1 MSEFEELISK
11 LLEKVPELSRS
22 VIEERINEK
31 KEKVGAGY
39 LTDQGAIFLVA
50 ADLGVSLEQTQN
62 SEVAIKDLY
71 IGAKEVTLESRV
83 LNISP
88 TKQFTKKDG
97 SSFSLRT
104 ITVYDNNSTASVK
117 LWDEKAN
124 LPGLEELKPGDLIKI
139 IKAYV
144 KSDLTGAPTINIGSG
159 ATIETSESESDIVS
173 IDSKISDVSEIK
185 DEQKDLI
192 VVGTLGS
199 AMSLLEF
206 TNSKGQPSKALKFRL
221 RGENKNLVNVV
232 LWGKDESIL
241 PKVITQDAKVK
252 LFGVRTKTG
261 MQGLEIHGN
270 DATIINVEGDAEIQP
285 TIVRLLAIEKDQA
298 GNTTGLAIDK
308 SKKLVRITDVTNT
321 IGSFVKDDILE
332 CMPSK
337 IFGNTM
343 QIDQDSFVRKI
354 DDKTVPTIAEIRTKI
369 TKVSEGNDYSVEAIV
384 LKAPERK
391 DIQTKNGDNIQLS
404 EMFVEDDSG
413 QVWIKG
419 WRQQAD
425 LMDSFTLGDI
435 ITILGVNARPGL
447 EGKLDLVLTPYSKI
461 IKKKLIF
468 PKSSCQEY
476 RFFLR

>member
-1 MSEFEELISK
+1 LSEFEELISK
-11 LLEKVPELSRS
+11 LLEKVPELSRT
-22 VIEERINEK
+22 VIEDRINEK

-50 ADLGVSLEQTQN
+50 ADLGVTLEQSQK

-117 LWDEKAN
+117 LWDEKAS
-124 LPGLEELKPGDLIKI
+124 LPGIDELKPGDLIKI

-159 ATIETSESESDIVS
+159 ASIEASQSDSDIVS
-173 IDSKISDVSEIK
+173 IDSKICDVSDVKE
-185 DEQKDLI
+185 DQRDLI
-192 VVGTLGS
+192 VSGALGS
-199 AMSLLEF
+199 AMSVLEF
-206 TNSKGQPSKALKFRL
+206 TNSKGKPSKALKFRL
-221 RGENKNLVNVV
+221 KGENKNLVNVV

-241 PKVITQDAKVK
+241 PKMITQDAKVK

-270 DATIINVEGDAEIQP
+270 DATLIDVEGDVEIQP
-285 TIVRLLAIEKDQA
+285 VIVRLLAVEKNQS
-298 GNTTGLAIDK
+298 GNLVGLAIDK

-321 IGSFVKDDILE
+321 ISNFVKDDILE

-337 IFGNTM
+337 IFGNTI

-354 DDKTVPTIAEIRTKI
+354 DDETVPTTSEIRTKI
-369 TKVSEGNDYSVEAIV
+369 TDVSEGNDYSVEAIV

-391 DIQTKNGDNIQLS
+391 DIQTKKGDNIQLS

-425 LMDSFTLGDI
+425 LMDGFTLGDI

-447 EGKLDLVLTPYSKI
+447 EGKLDLVLTSYSKI
-461 IKKKLIF
+461 IKKN
-468 PKSSCQEY
+468 
-476 RFFLR
+476 

>member
-1 MSEFEELISK
+1 MSEFEQLISK

-50 ADLGVSLEQTQN
+50 ADLGVSLEQTQK

-159 ATIETSESESDIVS
+159 ASIETSQSESDIVS
-173 IDSKISDVSEIK
+173 IDSKITDASEIK
-185 DEQKDLI
+185 DDQRDLI
-192 VVGTLGS
+192 VSGTLGS

-221 RGENKNLVNVV
+221 KGENKNLINVV

-241 PKVITQDAKVK
+241 PKIISQDAKVK
-252 LFGVRTKTG
+252 LFGVRTKNG

-270 DATIINVEGDAEIQP
+270 DATIIDVEGDTEIQP
-285 TIVRLLAIEKDQA
+285 TIVRLLAIEKNQS

-308 SKKLVRITDVTNT
+308 SKKLVRITDVADT
-321 IGSFVKDDILE
+321 IGSFSKDDILE

-337 IFGNTM
+337 IFGNTI

-354 DDKTVPTIAEIRTKI
+354 DDEAVPTVADIRTKI
-369 TKVSEGNDYSVEAIV
+369 TEVSEGNDYSVEAIV

-391 DIQTKNGDNIQLS
+391 DIQTKSGDNIQLS

-425 LMDSFTLGDI
+425 LMDNFTLGDI

-461 IKKKLIF
+461 IKKN
-468 PKSSCQEY
+468 
-476 RFFLR
+476 

>member
-1 MSEFEELISK
+1 LSEFEELISK

-50 ADLGVSLEQTQN
+50 ADLGVTLEQSQK

-124 LPGLEELKPGDLIKI
+124 LPGLDELKPGDLIKI

-159 ATIETSESESDIVS
+159 ASIETSESESDIVS
-173 IDSKISDVSEIK
+173 IDSKITDVSEIK
-185 DEQKDLI
+185 EDQRDLI
-192 VVGTLGS
+192 VTGTLGS

-221 RGENKNLVNVV
+221 RGQNKNLVNVV

-241 PKVITQDAKVK
+241 PKIISQDAKVK

-270 DATIINVEGDAEIQP
+270 DATLVDVEGDTEIQP
-285 TIVRLLAIEKDQA
+285 VILRLLAVEKDQS
-298 GNTTGLAIDK
+298 GSITGLAIDK
-308 SKKLVRITDVTNT
+308 SKKIVRITDIVDT
-321 IGSFVKDDILE
+321 IGSFTKDDILE

-337 IFGNTM
+337 IFGNTI

-354 DDKTVPTIAEIRTKI
+354 EDDSIPTISEIRTKI
-369 TKVSEGNDYSVEAIV
+369 TDVTEGNDYSVEAIV

-391 DIQTKNGDNIQLS
+391 EIQTKNGDNVQLS

-425 LMDSFTLGDI
+425 LMDNFTLGDI
-435 ITILGVNARPGL
+435 ITIIGVNARPGL

-461 IKKKLIF
+461 IKKN
-468 PKSSCQEY
+468 
-476 RFFLR
+476 

>member
-50 ADLGVSLEQTQN
+50 ADLGVTLEQSQKA
-62 SEVAIKDLY
+62 EVAIKDLY

-124 LPGLEELKPGDLIKI
+124 LPGIEELKPGDLIKI

-159 ATIETSESESDIVS
+159 ASIETSQSESDIAS
-173 IDSKISDVSEIK
+173 IDSKIIDISDTKEDQRDIIVS
-185 DEQKDLI
+185 
-192 VVGTLGS
+192 GTLGS

-221 RGENKNLVNVV
+221 KGKNKNLINVV

-270 DATIINVEGDAEIQP
+270 DATIIDVEGDTEIQP
-285 TIVRLLAIEKDQA
+285 VIVRLLAIEKDQS

-308 SKKLVRITDVTNT
+308 SKKLVRITDVANT

-343 QIDQDSFVRKI
+343 QIDQNSFVRKI
-354 DDKTVPTIAEIRTKI
+354 DDKHVPTVAEIRTKI
-369 TKVSEGNDYSVEAIV
+369 IEVSEGNDYSVEAIV

-391 DIQTKNGDNIQLS
+391 DIQTKKGDNIQLS

-425 LMDSFTLGDI
+425 LMDNFTLGDI

-461 IKKKLIF
+461 IKKN
-468 PKSSCQEY
+468 
-476 RFFLR
+476 

>member
-62 SEVAIKDLY
+62 AEVAIKDLY

-159 ATIETSESESDIVS
+159 ASIETSQSESDIVS
-173 IDSKISDVSEIK
+173 IDSKITDVSEIK
-185 DEQKDLI
+185 DDQRDLI
-192 VVGTLGS
+192 VSGTLGS

-221 RGENKNLVNVV
+221 KGENKNLVNVV

-241 PKVITQDAKVK
+241 PKVIGQDAKVK

-270 DATIINVEGDAEIQP
+270 DATIINVEGDTEIQP

-308 SKKLVRITDVTNT
+308 SRKLVRITDVANT
-321 IGSFVKDDILE
+321 IGSFAKDDILE

-337 IFGNTM
+337 IFGNTI

-354 DDKTVPTIAEIRTKI
+354 DDETVPTVAEIRTKI
-369 TKVSEGNDYSVEAIV
+369 TEVSEGNDYSVEAIV

-391 DIQTKNGDNIQLS
+391 DIQTKSGENIQLS

-425 LMDSFTLGDI
+425 LMDSYTLGDI
-435 ITILGVNARPGL
+435 CLLYTSPSPR
-447 EGKLDLVLTPYSKI
+447 DS
-461 IKKKLIF
+461 
-468 PKSSCQEY
+468 
-476 RFFLR
+476 

>member
-22 VIEERINEK
+22 VIEDRINEK

-50 ADLGVSLEQTQN
+50 ADLGVTLEQSQK
-62 SEVAIKDLY
+62 SEVSIKDLY
-71 IGAKEVTLESRV
+71 IGAKEVSLESRV

-124 LPGLEELKPGDLIKI
+124 LPGLDELKPGDLIKI

-159 ATIETSESESDIVS
+159 ASIETSESESDIVS
-173 IDSKISDVSEIK
+173 IDSKITDVSEIK
-185 DEQKDLI
+185 EDQRDLI
-192 VVGTLGS
+192 VTGTLGS

-221 RGENKNLVNVV
+221 RGQNKNLVNVV

-241 PKVITQDAKVK
+241 PKIISQDAKVK

-270 DATIINVEGDAEIQP
+270 DATLVDVEGDTEIQP
-285 TIVRLLAIEKDQA
+285 VILRLLAVEKDQS
-298 GNTTGLAIDK
+298 GSITGLAIDK
-308 SKKLVRITDVTNT
+308 SKKIVRITDVADT
-321 IGSFVKDDILE
+321 IGSFTKDDILE

-337 IFGNTM
+337 IFGNTI

-354 DDKTVPTIAEIRTKI
+354 EDDSIPTISEIRTKI
-369 TKVSEGNDYSVEAIV
+369 TDVTEGNDYSVEAIV

-391 DIQTKNGDNIQLS
+391 EIQTKNGDNVQLS

-425 LMDSFTLGDI
+425 LMDNFTLGDI
-435 ITILGVNARPGL
+435 ITIIGVNARPGL

-461 IKKKLIF
+461 IKKN
-468 PKSSCQEY
+468 
-476 RFFLR
+476 

>member
-1 MSEFEELISK
+1 LSEFEELISK
-11 LLEKVPELSRS
+11 LLGKIPELSRS

-31 KEKVGAGY
+31 KEKIGAGY

-50 ADLGVSLEQTQN
+50 ADLGVTLEQTQN
-62 SEVAIKDLY
+62 PEVAIKDLY

-124 LPGLEELKPGDLIKI
+124 LPGVEELKPGDLIRI

-159 ATIETSESESDIVS
+159 ASIETSQSESDIVS
-173 IDSKISDVSEIK
+173 IDSKISDVGEVK
-185 DEQKDLI
+185 EDQRDLI
-192 VVGTLGS
+192 VSGTLGS

-206 TNSKGQPSKALKFRL
+206 TNSKGKPSKALKFRL

-241 PKVITQDAKVK
+241 PNVITQDAKVK

-270 DATIINVEGDAEIQP
+270 DATIIDVEGDVEIQP
-285 TIVRLLAIEKDQA
+285 MIVRLLAIEKDQS
-298 GNTTGLAIDK
+298 GNSTGLAIDK
-308 SKKLVRITDVTNT
+308 SKRLVRITDAANT

-337 IFGNTM
+337 IFGNTI

-354 DDKTVPTIAEIRTKI
+354 EDKNVPTVAEIRTKI
-369 TKVSEGNDYSVEAIV
+369 IDVTEGNDYSVEAII

-391 DIQTKNGDNIQLS
+391 DIQTKKGDNIQLS

-447 EGKLDLVLTPYSKI
+447 EGKLDLVLTSYSKI
-461 IKKKLIF
+461 IKKN
-468 PKSSCQEY
+468 
-476 RFFLR
+476 

>member
-50 ADLGVSLEQTQN
+50 ADLGVILEQSQK

-124 LPGLEELKPGDLIKI
+124 LPGIEELKPGDLIKI

-159 ATIETSESESDIVS
+159 ASIETSQSESDIAS
-173 IDSKISDVSEIK
+173 IDSKIIDISDAKEDQRDIIVS
-185 DEQKDLI
+185 
-192 VVGTLGS
+192 GTLGS

-221 RGENKNLVNVV
+221 KGKNKNLINVV

-241 PKVITQDAKVK
+241 PNVITQDAKVK

-270 DATIINVEGDAEIQP
+270 DATIIDVEGDTEIQP
-285 TIVRLLAIEKDQA
+285 VIVRLLAIEKDQS

-308 SKKLVRITDVTNT
+308 SKKLVRITDVANT

-343 QIDQDSFVRKI
+343 QIDQNSFVRKI
-354 DDKTVPTIAEIRTKI
+354 DDKHVPTVAEIRTKI
-369 TKVSEGNDYSVEAIV
+369 IEVSEGNDYSVEAIV

-391 DIQTKNGDNIQLS
+391 DIQTKKGDNIQLS

-425 LMDSFTLGDI
+425 LMDNFTLGDI

-447 EGKLDLVLTPYSKI
+447 EGKLDLVLTSYSKI
-461 IKKKLIF
+461 IKKN
-468 PKSSCQEY
+468 
-476 RFFLR
+476 

>member
-1 MSEFEELISK
+1 LSEFEELISK

-50 ADLGVSLEQTQN
+50 ADLGVSLEQTQK

-159 ATIETSESESDIVS
+159 ASIETSQSESDIVS
-173 IDSKISDVSEIK
+173 IDSKITDASEIK
-185 DEQKDLI
+185 DDQRDLI
-192 VVGTLGS
+192 VSGTLGS

-221 RGENKNLVNVV
+221 KGENKNLVNVV

-241 PKVITQDAKVK
+241 PKVIGQDAKIK

-270 DATIINVEGDAEIQP
+270 DATIIDVEGDTEIQP
-285 TIVRLLAIEKDQA
+285 TIVRLLAIEKNQS

-308 SKKLVRITDVTNT
+308 SKKLVRITDVADT
-321 IGSFVKDDILE
+321 IGSFSKDDILE

-337 IFGNTM
+337 IFGNTI

-354 DDKTVPTIAEIRTKI
+354 DDEAVPTVADIRTKI
-369 TKVSEGNDYSVEAIV
+369 TEVSEGNDYSVEAIV

-391 DIQTKNGDNIQLS
+391 DIQTKSGDNIQLS

-425 LMDSFTLGDI
+425 LMDNFTLGDI

-461 IKKKLIF
+461 IKKN
-468 PKSSCQEY
+468 
-476 RFFLR
+476 

>member
-50 ADLGVSLEQTQN
+50 ADLGVTLEQSQK

-124 LPGLEELKPGDLIKI
+124 LPGLDELKPGDLIKI

-159 ATIETSESESDIVS
+159 ASIETSESESDIVS
-173 IDSKISDVSEIK
+173 IDSKITDVSEIK
-185 DEQKDLI
+185 EDQRDLI
-192 VVGTLGS
+192 VTGTLGS

-221 RGENKNLVNVV
+221 RGQNKNLVNVV

-241 PKVITQDAKVK
+241 PKIISQDAKVK

-270 DATIINVEGDAEIQP
+270 DATLVDVEGDTEIQP
-285 TIVRLLAIEKDQA
+285 VILRLLAVEKDQS
-298 GNTTGLAIDK
+298 GSITGLAIDK
-308 SKKLVRITDVTNT
+308 SKKIVRITDVADT

-337 IFGNTM
+337 IFGNTI

-354 DDKTVPTIAEIRTKI
+354 EDDSIPTISEIRTKI
-369 TKVSEGNDYSVEAIV
+369 TDVTEGNDYSVEAIV

-391 DIQTKNGDNIQLS
+391 EIQTKNGDNVQLS

-425 LMDSFTLGDI
+425 LMDNFTLGDI
-435 ITILGVNARPGL
+435 ITIIGVNARPGL

-461 IKKKLIF
+461 IKKN
-468 PKSSCQEY
+468 
-476 RFFLR
+476 

>member
-50 ADLGVSLEQTQN
+50 ADLGVSLEQAQK

-124 LPGLEELKPGDLIKI
+124 LPGLEDLKPGDLIKI

-159 ATIETSESESDIVS
+159 ASIETSQSESDIVS
-173 IDSKISDVSEIK
+173 IDSKITDVSEIS
-185 DEQKDLI
+185 DDQRDLI
-192 VVGTLGS
+192 VSGTLGS

-241 PKVITQDAKVK
+241 PKVIGQDAKVK

-270 DATIINVEGDAEIQP
+270 DATLIDVEGDTEIHP

-298 GNTTGLAIDK
+298 GNITGLAIDK
-308 SKKLVRITDVTNT
+308 SKKLVRITDAANT
-321 IGSFVKDDILE
+321 IDSFAKDDILE

-337 IFGNTM
+337 IFGNTI

-354 DDKTVPTIAEIRTKI
+354 DDETVPTIAEIRTKI
-369 TKVSEGNDYSVEAIV
+369 TEVSEGNDYSVEAIV

-391 DIQTKNGDNIQLS
+391 DIQTKSGENIQLS

-425 LMDSFTLGDI
+425 LMDSYTLGDI

-461 IKKKLIF
+461 IKKN
-468 PKSSCQEY
+468 
-476 RFFLR
+476 

>member
-50 ADLGVSLEQTQN
+50 ADLGVTLEQAQK

-159 ATIETSESESDIVS
+159 ATIETSQSESDIVS
-173 IDSKISDVSEIK
+173 IDSKITDASEIK
-185 DEQKDLI
+185 DDQRDLI
-192 VVGTLGS
+192 VSGTLGS

-241 PKVITQDAKVK
+241 PKVIGQDAKVK

-270 DATIINVEGDAEIQP
+270 DATIIDVEGDTEIQP
-285 TIVRLLAIEKDQA
+285 TIVRLLAIEKNQS

-308 SKKLVRITDVTNT
+308 SKKLVRITDVANT
-321 IGSFVKDDILE
+321 IGSFSKDDILE

-337 IFGNTM
+337 IFGNTI

-354 DDKTVPTIAEIRTKI
+354 DDEAVPTVADIRTKI
-369 TKVSEGNDYSVEAIV
+369 TEVSEGNDYSVEAIV

-391 DIQTKNGDNIQLS
+391 DIQTKSGDNIQLS

-425 LMDSFTLGDI
+425 LMDNFTLGDI

-461 IKKKLIF
+461 IKKN
-468 PKSSCQEY
+468 
-476 RFFLR
+476 

>member
-62 SEVAIKDLY
+62 AEVAIKDLY

-159 ATIETSESESDIVS
+159 ASIETSQSESDIVS
-173 IDSKISDVSEIK
+173 IDSKITDVSEIK
-185 DEQKDLI
+185 DDQRDLI
-192 VVGTLGS
+192 VSGTLGS

-221 RGENKNLVNVV
+221 KGENKNLVNVV

-241 PKVITQDAKVK
+241 PKVIGQDAKVK

-270 DATIINVEGDAEIQP
+270 DATIINVEGDTEIQP

-298 GNTTGLAIDK
+298 GNITGLAIDK
-308 SKKLVRITDVTNT
+308 SRKLVRITDVANT
-321 IGSFVKDDILE
+321 IGSFAKDDILE

-337 IFGNTM
+337 IFGNTI

-354 DDKTVPTIAEIRTKI
+354 DDETVPTVAEIRTKI
-369 TKVSEGNDYSVEAIV
+369 TEVSEGNDYSVEAIV

-391 DIQTKNGDNIQLS
+391 DIQTKSGENIQLS

-425 LMDSFTLGDI
+425 LMDSYTLGDI

-461 IKKKLIF
+461 IKKN
-468 PKSSCQEY
+468 
-476 RFFLR
+476 

>member
-50 ADLGVSLEQTQN
+50 ADLGVTLEQSQK

-124 LPGLEELKPGDLIKI
+124 LPGLDELKPGDLIKI

-159 ATIETSESESDIVS
+159 ASIETSESESDIVS
-173 IDSKISDVSEIK
+173 IDSKITDVSEIK
-185 DEQKDLI
+185 EDQRDLI
-192 VVGTLGS
+192 VTGTLGS

-221 RGENKNLVNVV
+221 RGQNKNLVNVV

-241 PKVITQDAKVK
+241 PKIISQDAKVK

-270 DATIINVEGDAEIQP
+270 DATLVDVEGDTEIQP
-285 TIVRLLAIEKDQA
+285 VILRLLAVEKDQS
-298 GNTTGLAIDK
+298 GSVTGLAIDK
-308 SKKLVRITDVTNT
+308 SKKIVRITDVADT
-321 IGSFVKDDILE
+321 IGSFTKDDILE

-337 IFGNTM
+337 IFGNTI

-354 DDKTVPTIAEIRTKI
+354 EDDSIPTISEIRTKI
-369 TKVSEGNDYSVEAIV
+369 TDVTEGNDYSVEAIV

-391 DIQTKNGDNIQLS
+391 EIQTKNGDNVQLS

-425 LMDSFTLGDI
+425 LMDNFTLGDI
-435 ITILGVNARPGL
+435 ITIIGVNARPGL

-461 IKKKLIF
+461 IKKN
-468 PKSSCQEY
+468 
-476 RFFLR
+476 

>member
-62 SEVAIKDLY
+62 AEVAIKDLY

-159 ATIETSESESDIVS
+159 ASIETSQSESDIVS
-173 IDSKISDVSEIK
+173 IDSKITDVSEIK
-185 DEQKDLI
+185 DDQRDLI
-192 VVGTLGS
+192 VSGTLGS

-221 RGENKNLVNVV
+221 KGENKNLVNVV

-241 PKVITQDAKVK
+241 PKVIGQDAKVK

-270 DATIINVEGDAEIQP
+270 DATIINVEGDTEIQP
-285 TIVRLLAIEKDQA
+285 TVVRLLAIEKDQS
-298 GNTTGLAIDK
+298 GKTTGLAIDK
-308 SKKLVRITDVTNT
+308 SKKLVRITDVANT
-321 IGSFVKDDILE
+321 IGSFTKDDILE

-354 DDKTVPTIAEIRTKI
+354 DDKTVPTLAEIRTKI
-369 TKVSEGNDYSVEAIV
+369 TEVSEGNDYSVEAIV

-391 DIQTKNGDNIQLS
+391 DIQTKNKPDTQH
-404 EMFVEDDSG
+404 
-413 QVWIKG
+413 
-419 WRQQAD
+419 
-425 LMDSFTLGDI
+425 
-435 ITILGVNARPGL
+435 
-447 EGKLDLVLTPYSKI
+447 
-461 IKKKLIF
+461 
-468 PKSSCQEY
+468 
-476 RFFLR
+476 

>member
-50 ADLGVSLEQTQN
+50 ADLGVTLEQSQKA
-62 SEVAIKDLY
+62 EVAIKDLY

-124 LPGLEELKPGDLIKI
+124 LPGIEELKPGDLIKI

-159 ATIETSESESDIVS
+159 ASIETSQSVSDIVS
-173 IDSKISDVSEIK
+173 IDSKISDVSEVK
-185 DEQKDLI
+185 EDQRDLI
-192 VVGTLGS
+192 ISGTLGS

-221 RGENKNLVNVV
+221 KGKNKNLINVV

-270 DATIINVEGDAEIQP
+270 DATIIDVEGDAEIQP
-285 TIVRLLAIEKDQA
+285 VIVRLLATEKDQS
-298 GNTTGLAIDK
+298 GNTTCLAIDK
-308 SKKLVRITDVTNT
+308 SKKLVRIIDVTNT

-343 QIDQDSFVRKI
+343 QIDQNSFVRKI
-354 DDKTVPTIAEIRTKI
+354 EDKNVPTVAEIRTKI
-369 TKVSEGNDYSVEAIV
+369 IEVSEGNDYSVEAIV

-391 DIQTKNGDNIQLS
+391 DIQTKKGDNIQLS

-425 LMDSFTLGDI
+425 LMDNFTLGDI

-461 IKKKLIF
+461 IKKN
-468 PKSSCQEY
+468 
-476 RFFLR
+476 

>member
-11 LLEKVPELSRS
+11 LLERVPELSRS

-50 ADLGVSLEQTQN
+50 ADLGVTLEQSQ
-62 SEVAIKDLY
+62 SPEVAIKDLY
-71 IGAKEVTLESRV
+71 IGAKEVTLKSRV

-124 LPGLEELKPGDLIKI
+124 LPGIEELKPGDLIKI

-159 ATIETSESESDIVS
+159 ASIETSQSESDIVL
-173 IDSKISDVSEIK
+173 IDSKITDVSEIK
-185 DEQKDLI
+185 DNQKDLI
-192 VVGTLGS
+192 ISGTLGS

-206 TNSKGQPSKALKFRL
+206 TNSKGKPSKALKFRL
-221 RGENKNLVNVV
+221 RGENKNLINVV

-270 DATIINVEGDAEIQP
+270 DATIIEVEGDTEIQP
-285 TIVRLLAIEKDQA
+285 VILRLLAIEKDQS
-298 GNTTGLAIDK
+298 GNTIGLAIDK
-308 SKKLVRITDVTNT
+308 SKKLVRITDAANT

-354 DDKTVPTIAEIRTKI
+354 EDENVPTVAEIRTKI
-369 TKVSEGNDYSVEAIV
+369 AEVSEGNDYSVEAIV

-391 DIQTKNGDNIQLS
+391 DIQTKKGDNIQLS

-447 EGKLDLVLTPYSKI
+447 EGKLDLVLTSYSKI
-461 IKKKLIF
+461 IKKN
-468 PKSSCQEY
+468 
-476 RFFLR
+476 

>member
-50 ADLGVSLEQTQN
+50 ADLGVTLEQSQK
-62 SEVAIKDLY
+62 SEVSIKDLY
-71 IGAKEVTLESRV
+71 IGAKEVSLESRV

-124 LPGLEELKPGDLIKI
+124 LPGLDELKPGDLIKI

-159 ATIETSESESDIVS
+159 ATIETSHSESDIVS
-173 IDSKISDVSEIK
+173 IDSKITDVSEVK
-185 DEQKDLI
+185 EDQRDLI
-192 VVGTLGS
+192 VTGTLGS

-221 RGENKNLVNVV
+221 RGQNKNLVNVV

-241 PKVITQDAKVK
+241 PKIISQDAKVK

-270 DATIINVEGDAEIQP
+270 DATLVDVEGDTEIQP
-285 TIVRLLAIEKDQA
+285 VILRLLAVEKDQS
-298 GNTTGLAIDK
+298 GSITGLAIDK
-308 SKKLVRITDVTNT
+308 SKKIVRITDVADT
-321 IGSFVKDDILE
+321 IGSFTKDDILE

-337 IFGNTM
+337 IFGNTI

-354 DDKTVPTIAEIRTKI
+354 EDDSIPTISEIRTKI
-369 TKVSEGNDYSVEAIV
+369 TDVTEGNDYSVEAIV

-391 DIQTKNGDNIQLS
+391 EIQTKNGDNVQLS

-425 LMDSFTLGDI
+425 LMDNFTLGDI
-435 ITILGVNARPGL
+435 ITIIGVNARPGL

-461 IKKKLIF
+461 IKKN
-468 PKSSCQEY
+468 
-476 RFFLR
+476 

>member
-173 IDSKISDVSEIK
+173 IDSKISDVGEIK
-185 DEQKDLI
+185 DDQRDLI
-192 VVGTLGS
+192 VAGTLGS

-270 DATIINVEGDAEIQP
+270 DATIIDVEGDAEIQP
-285 TIVRLLAIEKDQA
+285 TVVRVLAIEKDQT
-298 GNTTGLAIDK
+298 GNTTGLVIDK
-308 SKKLVRITDVTNT
+308 SKKLVRITDVANT
-321 IGSFVKDDILE
+321 ISSFVKDDILE

-354 DDKTVPTIAEIRTKI
+354 DDKTVPTVAEIRTKI
-369 TKVSEGNDYSVEAIV
+369 TEVSEGNDYSVEAIV

-461 IKKKLIF
+461 IKKN
-468 PKSSCQEY
+468 
-476 RFFLR
+476 

>member
-62 SEVAIKDLY
+62 AEVAIKDLY

-159 ATIETSESESDIVS
+159 ASIETSQSESDIVS
-173 IDSKISDVSEIK
+173 IDSKITDVSEIK
-185 DEQKDLI
+185 DDQRDLI
-192 VVGTLGS
+192 VSGTLGS

-221 RGENKNLVNVV
+221 KGENKNLVNVV

-241 PKVITQDAKVK
+241 PKVIDQDAKVK

-270 DATIINVEGDAEIQP
+270 DATIINVEGDTEIQP

-308 SKKLVRITDVTNT
+308 SRKLVRITDAANT
-321 IGSFVKDDILE
+321 IGSFAKDDILE

-337 IFGNTM
+337 IFGNTI

-354 DDKTVPTIAEIRTKI
+354 DDETVPTVAEIRTKI
-369 TKVSEGNDYSVEAIV
+369 TEVSEGNDYSVEAIV

-391 DIQTKNGDNIQLS
+391 DIQTKSGENIQLS

-425 LMDSFTLGDI
+425 LMDSYTLGDI

-461 IKKKLIF
+461 IKKN
-468 PKSSCQEY
+468 
-476 RFFLR
+476 

>member
-11 LLEKVPELSRS
+11 LLERVPELSRS

-50 ADLGVSLEQTQN
+50 ADLGVTLEQSQ
-62 SEVAIKDLY
+62 SPEVAIKDLY
-71 IGAKEVTLESRV
+71 IGAKEVTLKSRV

-124 LPGLEELKPGDLIKI
+124 LPGIEELKPGDLIKI

-159 ATIETSESESDIVS
+159 ASIETSQSESDIVL
-173 IDSKISDVSEIK
+173 IDSKITDVSEIK
-185 DEQKDLI
+185 DDQKDLI
-192 VVGTLGS
+192 ISGTLGS

-206 TNSKGQPSKALKFRL
+206 TNSKGKPSKALKFRL

-270 DATIINVEGDAEIQP
+270 DATIIEVEGDTEIQP
-285 TIVRLLAIEKDQA
+285 VIVRLLAIEKGQS

-308 SKKLVRITDVTNT
+308 SKKLVRITDAANT

-354 DDKTVPTIAEIRTKI
+354 DDQNVPTVAEIRTKI
-369 TKVSEGNDYSVEAIV
+369 IEVSEGNDYSVEAIV

-391 DIQTKNGDNIQLS
+391 DIQTKMGNNIQLS

-425 LMDSFTLGDI
+425 LMDNFTLGDI

-461 IKKKLIF
+461 IKKN
-468 PKSSCQEY
+468 
-476 RFFLR
+476 

>member
-50 ADLGVSLEQTQN
+50 ADLGVSLEQAQK

-124 LPGLEELKPGDLIKI
+124 LPGLEDLKPGDLIKI

-159 ATIETSESESDIVS
+159 ASIETSQSESDIVS
-173 IDSKISDVSEIK
+173 IDSKITDVSEIS
-185 DEQKDLI
+185 DDQRDLI
-192 VVGTLGS
+192 VSGTLGS

-241 PKVITQDAKVK
+241 PKVIGQDAKVK

-270 DATIINVEGDAEIQP
+270 DATLIDVEGDTEIQP
-285 TIVRLLAIEKDQA
+285 TIVRLLAIEKDQT
-298 GNTTGLAIDK
+298 GNITGLAIDK
-308 SKKLVRITDVTNT
+308 SKKLVRITDAANT
-321 IGSFVKDDILE
+321 IDSFAKDDILE

-337 IFGNTM
+337 IFGNTI

-354 DDKTVPTIAEIRTKI
+354 DDETVPTVAEIRTKI
-369 TKVSEGNDYSVEAIV
+369 TEVSEGNDYSVEAIV

-391 DIQTKNGDNIQLS
+391 DIQTKSGENIQLS

-425 LMDSFTLGDI
+425 LMDSYTLGDI

-461 IKKKLIF
+461 IKKN
-468 PKSSCQEY
+468 
-476 RFFLR
+476 

>member
-50 ADLGVSLEQTQN
+50 ADLGVTLEQSQKA
-62 SEVAIKDLY
+62 EVAIKDLY

-124 LPGLEELKPGDLIKI
+124 LPGIEELKPGDLIKI

-159 ATIETSESESDIVS
+159 ASIETSQAESDIAS
-173 IDSKISDVSEIK
+173 IDSKIIDISDTKEDQRDIIVS
-185 DEQKDLI
+185 
-192 VVGTLGS
+192 GTLGS

-221 RGENKNLVNVV
+221 KGKNKNLINVV

-241 PKVITQDAKVK
+241 PNMITQDAKVK

-270 DATIINVEGDAEIQP
+270 DATIIDVEGDTEIQP
-285 TIVRLLAIEKDQA
+285 VIVRLLAIEKDQS

-308 SKKLVRITDVTNT
+308 SKKLVRITDVANT

-343 QIDQDSFVRKI
+343 QIDQNSFVRKI
-354 DDKTVPTIAEIRTKI
+354 DDKHVPTVAEIRTKI
-369 TKVSEGNDYSVEAIV
+369 IEVSEGNDYSVEAIV

-391 DIQTKNGDNIQLS
+391 DIQTKKGDNIQLS

-425 LMDSFTLGDI
+425 LMDNFTLGDI

-461 IKKKLIF
+461 IKKN
-468 PKSSCQEY
+468 
-476 RFFLR
+476 

>member
-62 SEVAIKDLY
+62 AEVAIKDLY

-159 ATIETSESESDIVS
+159 ASIETSQSESDIVS
-173 IDSKISDVSEIK
+173 IDSKITDVSEIK
-185 DEQKDLI
+185 DDQRDLI
-192 VVGTLGS
+192 VSGTLGS

-221 RGENKNLVNVV
+221 KGENKNLVNVV

-241 PKVITQDAKVK
+241 PKVIGQDAKVK

-270 DATIINVEGDAEIQP
+270 DATIINVEGDTEIQP

-308 SKKLVRITDVTNT
+308 SKKLVRITDVANT
-321 IGSFVKDDILE
+321 IGSFAKDDILE

-337 IFGNTM
+337 IFGNTI

-354 DDKTVPTIAEIRTKI
+354 DDETVPTVAEIRTKI
-369 TKVSEGNDYSVEAIV
+369 TEVSEGNDYSVEAIV

-391 DIQTKNGDNIQLS
+391 DIQTKSGENIQLS

-425 LMDSFTLGDI
+425 LMDSYTLGDI
-435 ITILGVNARPGL
+435 ITIVGVTHL
-447 EGKLDLVLTPYSKI
+447 
-461 IKKKLIF
+461 
-468 PKSSCQEY
+468 
-476 RFFLR
+476 

>member
-50 ADLGVSLEQTQN
+50 ADLGVSLEQAQK

-124 LPGLEELKPGDLIKI
+124 LPGLEDLKPGDLIKI

-159 ATIETSESESDIVS
+159 ASIETSESESDIVS
-173 IDSKISDVSEIK
+173 IDSKITDVSEIS
-185 DEQKDLI
+185 DDQRDLI
-192 VVGTLGS
+192 VSGTLGS

-241 PKVITQDAKVK
+241 PKVIGQDAKVK

-270 DATIINVEGDAEIQP
+270 DATLIDVEGDTEIQP

-298 GNTTGLAIDK
+298 GNITGLAIDK
-308 SKKLVRITDVTNT
+308 SKKLVRITDAANT
-321 IGSFVKDDILE
+321 IDSFAKDDILE

-337 IFGNTM
+337 IFGNTI

-354 DDKTVPTIAEIRTKI
+354 DDETVPTVAEIRTKI
-369 TKVSEGNDYSVEAIV
+369 TEVSEGNDYSVEAIV

-391 DIQTKNGDNIQLS
+391 DIQTKSGENIQLS

-425 LMDSFTLGDI
+425 LMDSYTLGDI

-461 IKKKLIF
+461 IKKN
-468 PKSSCQEY
+468 
-476 RFFLR
+476 

>member
-50 ADLGVSLEQTQN
+50 ADLGVTLEQSQN
-62 SEVAIKDLY
+62 PEVTIKDLY

-159 ATIETSESESDIVS
+159 ASIETSESESDIVS
-173 IDSKISDVSEIK
+173 IDSKISNVSEIK
-185 DEQKDLI
+185 DDQKDLI
-192 VVGTLGS
+192 VSGTLGS

-270 DATIINVEGDAEIQP
+270 DATIIDVEGDAEIQP
-285 TIVRLLAIEKDQA
+285 VIVRLLAIEKDQS

-308 SKKLVRITDVTNT
+308 SKKLVRIIDVANS
-321 IGSFVKDDILE
+321 ISNFVKDDVLE
-332 CMPSK
+332 CMPSR

-354 DDKTVPTIAEIRTKI
+354 DDGTVPTVADIRTKI

-391 DIQTKNGDNIQLS
+391 DIQTKKGDNIQLS

-425 LMDSFTLGDI
+425 LMDNFTLGDI

-461 IKKKLIF
+461 IKKN
-468 PKSSCQEY
+468 
-476 RFFLR
+476 

>member
-11 LLEKVPELSRS
+11 LLEKVPALSSS

-62 SEVAIKDLY
+62 AEVAIKDLY

-159 ATIETSESESDIVS
+159 ASIETSQSESDIVS
-173 IDSKISDVSEIK
+173 IDSKITDVSEIK
-185 DEQKDLI
+185 DDQRDLI
-192 VVGTLGS
+192 VSGTLGS

-221 RGENKNLVNVV
+221 KGENKNLVNVV

-241 PKVITQDAKVK
+241 PKVIGQDAKVK

-270 DATIINVEGDAEIQP
+270 DATIINVEGDTEIQP

-308 SKKLVRITDVTNT
+308 SKKLVRITDVANT
-321 IGSFVKDDILE
+321 IGSFAKDDILE

-337 IFGNTM
+337 IFGNTI

-354 DDKTVPTIAEIRTKI
+354 DDETVPTVAEIRTKI
-369 TKVSEGNDYSVEAIV
+369 TEVSEGNDYSVEAIV

-391 DIQTKNGDNIQLS
+391 DIQTKSGENIQLS

-425 LMDSFTLGDI
+425 LMDSYTLGDI

-461 IKKKLIF
+461 IKKN
-468 PKSSCQEY
+468 
-476 RFFLR
+476 

>member
-62 SEVAIKDLY
+62 AEVAIKDLY

-124 LPGLEELKPGDLIKI
+124 LPGLDELKPGDLIKI

-159 ATIETSESESDIVS
+159 ASIETSQSESDIVS
-173 IDSKISDVSEIK
+173 IDSKITDVSEIK
-185 DEQKDLI
+185 DDQRDLI
-192 VVGTLGS
+192 VSGTLGS

-221 RGENKNLVNVV
+221 KGENKNLVNVV

-241 PKVITQDAKVK
+241 PKVIGQDAKVK

-270 DATIINVEGDAEIQP
+270 DATIINVEGDTEIQP

-308 SKKLVRITDVTNT
+308 SKKLVRITDVANT
-321 IGSFVKDDILE
+321 IGSFAKDDILE

-337 IFGNTM
+337 IFGNTI

-354 DDKTVPTIAEIRTKI
+354 DDETVPTVAEIRTKI
-369 TKVSEGNDYSVEAIV
+369 TEVSEGNDYSVEAIV

-391 DIQTKNGDNIQLS
+391 DIQTKSGENIQLS

-425 LMDSFTLGDI
+425 LMDSYTLGDI

-461 IKKKLIF
+461 IKKN
-468 PKSSCQEY
+468 
-476 RFFLR
+476 